1 MTTESSKTQSE
12 AKSWSHPESEG
23 LSDPGAESRQRLAA
37 FLAWLASGRGP
48 DEPTIPI
55 RAGSALRGIR
65 ADGPSL
71 ALAVAGASA
80 PSVWWDAQEQR
91 LDLSD
96 TVLSGF
102 SLTETD
108 FSSAN
113 LKRADL
119 TKGVGRGMRLD
130 GALIEE
136 ARFQDGDFS
145 GASFEGAVA
154 GQASFQ
160 GAMLEDAS
168 FASAHLRFARFQAA
182 LLDGTNFEAADAW
195 GADFTGADA
204 DRTVFRKARLDEAN
218 LSDVNL
224 TFSDFEGA
232 TLKGTK
238 LRGSRLRGSNFTGAT
253 LGGTDFEG
261 ADLSETRLVRL
272 DLSNS
277 NLRHVRFNGAWIEG
291 CRFRVEQLGGAVG
304 EEIDRNYDGA
314 RGSYGAL
321 EANFTSIGAK
331 AEAGWA
337 YKKGRKMGCLSSR
350 AKTREAIGRRDWSLA
365 LAHAYAW
372 ASDRFVEWLCDY
384 GESMSRVLRAFLM
397 LIVLFAAL
405 YGVLGG
411 LVPQGEATPTRNLI
425 DIVSYSALNMMT
437 SNPPE
442 IGMSVV
448 GRTANIL
455 VGLQGA
461 LGIILMGLFGY
472 ILGNRIRR

>member
-1 MTTESSKTQSE
+1 MPATV
-12 AKSWSHPESEG
+12 
-23 LSDPGAESRQRLAA
+23 
-37 FLAWLASGRGP
+37 
-48 DEPTIPI
+48 
-55 RAGSALRGIR
+55 ALRSTQ

-71 ALAVAGASA
+71 ARALASMDA
-80 PSVWWDAQEQR
+80 PAVWWDAQGQR
-91 LDLSD
+91 LNLSD
-96 TVLSGF
+96 AVLSGF
-102 SLTETD
+102 SLTD
-108 FSSAN
+108 ADLSGAN

-136 ARFQDGDFS
+136 ASFKNGDFS
-145 GASFEGAVA
+145 GASFNAAVA

-160 GAMLEDAS
+160 GAMLEDAR
-168 FASAHLRFARFQAA
+168 FTSAHLRFARFQAA
-182 LLDGTNFEAADAW
+182 LLDGTDFEAADAW

-204 DRTVFRKARLDEAN
+204 DRTIFRKARLDEAN

-232 TLKGTK
+232 SLKGTK
-238 LRGSRLRGSNFTGAT
+238 LRGSRLRGSNFAGAT
-253 LGGTDFEG
+253 LSGTDFEG
-261 ADLSETRLVRL
+261 ADLSETRLIRL

-277 NLRHVRFNGAWIEG
+277 NLRHARFNGAWVEG
-291 CRFRVEQLGGAVG
+291 CRLRVEQLGGAVG

-314 RGSYGAL
+314 RGSYSVL

-337 YKKGRKMGCLSSR
+337 YKKGRKMGCLSSWTK
-350 AKTREAIGRRDWSLA
+350 AREATHRKDWGPA
-365 LAHAYAW
+365 LLHTYAW

-384 GESMSRVLRAFLM
+384 GESMSRVLRAFLI
-397 LIVLFAAL
+397 LIALFAAL
-405 YGVLGG
+405 YGLLGG
-411 LVPQGEATPTRNLI
+411 LVPHGEETATHSLI